1 MSLIVQFT
9 AIQQD
14 NSECECECITYA
26 DTADNMLLNK
36 KSKVVCL
43 LGI

>member
-14 NSECECECITYA
+14 NSECYCITYA
-26 DTADNMLLNK
+26 DTADNMLWNK